1 MSIGIGV
8 IGAGVMGA
16 DHARIIREEISGA
29 HLAMVADQDVG
40 RAASAAKGA
49 RTTNDP
55 SALVY
60 DHSVDAVLIASPD
73 DTHFG
78 LLKAALAAGKPVL
91 CEKPLATTSK
101 EALEIVRL
109 EKRLGRSLV
118 QTGYMRRFDPSYRAM
133 KATLRGGELG
143 MVRMLHCSHRNASA
157 PPWFVGA
164 MPVTNTLVHEIDICR
179 WLLDD
184 ELIAVNAIPTKEKDP
199 ALFVF
204 ETAGGTVISIEV
216 FMNATYGYHVQA
228 EAVCSNG
235 TVSLAEPTAKR
246 VRVNG
251 AEQTAFPQNWIPRF
265 ADAYRIQNQKWVT
278 AIANGNIAEG
288 AAASWD
294 GFAATFIAEQVLLAL
309 ETRQRVEIN
318 LPVA

>member
-40 RAASAAKGA
+40 RAELAAKGA

-91 CEKPLATTSK
+91 CEKPLSTTSK

-109 EKRLGRSLV
+109 ERRLGRSLV

-133 KATLRGGELG
+133 KGTLSAGELG
-143 MVRMLHCSHRNASA
+143 TVRMLHCSHRNASA

-164 MPVTNTLVHEIDICR
+164 MPVTNTLVHEIDISR

-184 ELIAVNAIPTKEKDP
+184 ELIAVNAIPTKDKDP

-204 ETAGGTVISIEV
+204 ETAGGTVISVEV

-246 VRVNG
+246 LRVNG
-251 AEQTAFPQNWIPRF
+251 GEQTSYPQNWIPRS
-265 ADAYRIQNQKWVT
+265 ADAYRIQNQKWIT

-288 AAASWD
+288 AATSWD
-294 GFAATFIAEQVLLAL
+294 GFAATFIAEQVLVAL

>member
-40 RAASAAKGA
+40 RAEAAAKGA
-49 RTTNDP
+49 RTTTDP

-60 DHSVDAVLIASPD
+60 DHSVGAVLIASPD

-91 CEKPLATTSK
+91 CEKPLATKSE

-133 KATLRGGELG
+133 KTTLAGGELG
-143 MVRMLHCSHRNASA
+143 RARMLHCSHRNASA

-179 WLLDD
+179 WLLND
-184 ELIAVNAIPTKEKDP
+184 ELIAVSAIPTKEKDP

-204 ETAGGTVISIEV
+204 ETAGGTVISVEV

-235 TVSLAEPTAKR
+235 TVSLAEPTTQR
-246 VRVNG
+246 LRING
-251 AEQTAFPQNWIPRF
+251 SEQTSYPQNWIPRF
-265 ADAYRIQNQKWVT
+265 ADAYRIQNQKWVA
-278 AIANGNIAEG
+278 AIANGTVAEG
-288 AAASWD
+288 AATSWD
-294 GFAATFIAEQVLLAL
+294 GFAATFIAEQVLVAL
-309 ETRQRVEIN
+309 ETRQRVEIK

>member
-16 DHARIIREEISGA
+16 DHARIIREEVSGA

-40 RAASAAKGA
+40 RAESAAKGA
-49 RTTNDP
+49 RTTTDP

-91 CEKPLATTSK
+91 CEKPLATRSE

-109 EKRLGRSLV
+109 ERRLGRSLV

-133 KATLRGGELG
+133 KGALGGGELG
-143 MVRMLHCSHRNASA
+143 RARMLHCSHRNASA

-184 ELIAVNAIPTKEKDP
+184 ELIAVSAIPTKEKDP

-204 ETAGGTVISIEV
+204 ETARGTVISVEV

-235 TVSLAEPTAKR
+235 TVSLAEPTTKR
-246 VRVNG
+246 LRVNG
-251 AEQTAFPQNWIPRF
+251 GEQTSYPQNWIPRF
-265 ADAYRIQNQKWVT
+265 ADAYRIQNQQWVT
-278 AIANGNIAEG
+278 AIANGSIAEG
-288 AAASWD
+288 AATSRD
-294 GFAATFIAEQVLLAL
+294 GFAATFIAEQVLVAL
-309 ETRQRVEIN
+309 ETRQRVEIK